1 MQIAQNEAPAS
12 CLHCNWPGEMRNPA
26 SPPRGF
32 VFLTARLTP
41 ASDSTILLQVLE
53 KIMGRE
59 LVCNIRTGGKT
70 TSAKALLETNEII
83 IRGELRLRIA
93 LASLK
98 SVTVRDGEL
107 HLKWP
112 EGSAVLELGEHAEKW
127 AYKILHPKST
137 AEKLGIK
144 PGLIISA
151 IAIHDGNFV
160 DDLRAATQKFSDAM
174 PLKDSDLIFVG
185 AETVAHMPRIARLAG
200 SLAKA
205 GALWIVYP
213 KGKQEIKEQHVL
225 DAGRRAGL
233 LDVKVVS
240 FSATHTAL
248 KFVRPKPKR

>member
-1 MQIAQNEAPAS
+1 
-12 CLHCNWPGEMRNPA
+12 
-26 SPPRGF
+26 
-32 VFLTARLTP
+32 
-41 ASDSTILLQVLE
+41 
-53 KIMGRE
+53 MGRE
-59 LVCNIRTGGKT
+59 LVCNIRAGGKT
-70 TSAKALLETNEII
+70 TSARALLETNEII
-83 IRGELRLRIA
+83 VRGELRLKIA

-98 SVTVRDGEL
+98 SVSARDGEL

-127 AYKILHPKST
+127 AHKILHPKST
-137 AEKLGIK
+137 ADKLGIK
-144 PGLIISA
+144 PGLVISA
-151 IAIHDGNFV
+151 IATHDRNFV
-160 DDLRAATQKFSDAM
+160 DELRAAAQKFSDVR

-185 AETVAHMPRIARLAG
+185 VESVAGLARVAKPAG

-248 KFVRPKPKR
+248 KFVRPKAKRG

>member
-1 MQIAQNEAPAS
+1 
-12 CLHCNWPGEMRNPA
+12 
-26 SPPRGF
+26 
-32 VFLTARLTP
+32 
-41 ASDSTILLQVLE
+41 
-53 KIMGRE
+53 MGRE

-83 IRGELRLRIA
+83 VRGELRLKIP

-98 SVTVRDGEL
+98 SVSARDGEL

-127 AYKILHPKST
+127 AHKILHPRST

-144 PGLIISA
+144 SGLIISA
-151 IAIHDGNFV
+151 IATHDGNFV
-160 DDLRAATQKFSDAM
+160 DELRAAAQKFSDAR

-185 AETVAHMPRIARLAG
+185 VESVASLARVAKPAG

-248 KFVRPKPKR
+248 KFVRPKAKRG